1 MPTRS
6 ITLAGRRWQV
16 MPSGRITQ
24 YDRDEFALLFI
35 SGSGDDREV
44 RVTRYS
50 PHGTRSREQSLAELT
65 ARVQQ
70 NNKNRQASFR
80 ITDAVVFG
88 DFLLPDRARVQ
99 SADVGIGLVRRQDS
113 TRRDNSANATHSASE
128 AQAERKFLR
137 ELRAKSAHTNL
148 RPYADWMRS
157 RTHRDLL

>member
-50 PHGTRSREQSLAELT
+50 PHGTRSREQSLIEMTDSEL
-65 ARVQQ
+65 ARL
-70 NNKNRQASFR
+70 FE
-80 ITDAVVFG
+80 
-88 DFLLPDRARVQ
+88 Q
-99 SADVGIGLVRRQDS
+99 SQPSDTS
-113 TRRDNSANATHSASE
+113 PE
-128 AQAERKFLR
+128 AGYL
-137 ELRAKSAHTNL
+137 S
-148 RPYADWMRS
+148 
-157 RTHRDLL
+157 